1 VTTNKSTSL
10 PLLILKTKAYYN
22 RLHQLIDQ
30 LRDHPHRDEVIKLM
44 LEQAND
50 DTYVIDSAY
59 GYTS

>member
-1 VTTNKSTSL
+1 
-10 PLLILKTKAYYN
+10 LKTKAYYN